1 MTGIKILK
9 LQFSQ
14 NQPKQL
20 KITIASFAN
29 HDDIVPQIRNLN
41 ELMFILDFSL
51 SRKVRRCHSI
61 FPIITMD

>member
-29 HDDIVPQIRNLN
+29 HDDIVP
-41 ELMFILDFSL
+41 
-51 SRKVRRCHSI
+51 
-61 FPIITMD
+61 